1 MLFNRFGET
10 STLES
15 ADFTPEEESLIIE
28 AAIAEGLSLDEL
40 ESFLE
45 NTSEVNDA
53 IRMDIVQEKT
63 IVRLDKKAR
72 LNRAYMTSVFA
83 VAKKK
88 KDKKFKK
95 LQTLWKLEKAIEK
108 YLIKRYGNEAMRQA
122 KKSMQNASRSNSKLV
137 KKAVNTVKN
146 SLNSSKVTK

>member
-10 STLES
+10 SVLES
-15 ADFTPEEESLIIE
+15 TDFTPEEESLVIE

-72 LNRAYMTSVFA
+72 LNRAYMTAVFA

-146 SLNSSKVTK
+146 SLNSGKVTK

>member
-1 MLFNRFGET
+1 MLFDKYGKTGVIE
-10 STLES
+10 STELSVE
-15 ADFTPEEESLIIE
+15 DESLIME
-28 AAIAEGLSLDEL
+28 AALLEGLSGEEL

-45 NTSEVNDA
+45 NAAEVNDA

-95 LQTLWKLEKAIEK
+95 LQTLWKMEAAIEK
-108 YLIKRYGNEAMRQA
+108 YLIKRYGNEAMRNA
-122 KKSMQNASRSNSKLV
+122 KKSIQKGVKSNSKLV
-137 KKAVNTVKN
+137 KKAVANVAN
-146 SLNSSKVTK
+146 SLNGNKVVK